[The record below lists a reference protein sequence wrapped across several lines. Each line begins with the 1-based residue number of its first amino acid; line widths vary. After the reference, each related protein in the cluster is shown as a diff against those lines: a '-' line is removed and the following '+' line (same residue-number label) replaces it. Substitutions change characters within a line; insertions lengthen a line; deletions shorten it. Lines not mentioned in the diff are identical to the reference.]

1 MTPLPRALRRCTAG
15 HDLAL
20 RRALSLSAFHAVN
33 SLSALARS
41 ASLGWRSGC
50 KPLAIAPWVSKLMPP
65 AVAKPSSNCRL
76 RIASFTL
83 RFLFSVVRDLMRLS
97 RASPLGPQGS
107 AMRQLAHRHVVR
119 KTDTIRNASV
129 ELYPSCVRAK
139 GRAR

>member
-20 RRALSLSAFHAVN
+20 RRALSLSAFPRGEQLERAGP
-33 SLSALARS
+33 LRLARL
-41 ASLGWRSGC
+41 AVRVQALGNR
-50 KPLAIAPWVSKLMPP
+50 AWVSKLMPP

-139 GRAR
+139 GRVR